1 MKKTPLENKK
11 KKKKITKMKDKKKKT
26 HRRIRNEKSLDFYF
40 WVLREFFFHGLVELF
55 NNLPSEKSM
64 DKIVVKI

>member
-11 KKKKITKMKDKKKKT
+11 KKKKITKMKDKKK

-40 WVLREFFFHGLVELF
+40 WVLRGSCNQVHYKTCFHYIEPVHLAALY
-55 NNLPSEKSM
+55 K
-64 DKIVVKI
+64 